1 MLEYIFSITDHFTA
15 AVFFTMLKYAALG
28 FVLSLVL
35 VIVCLKFKL
44 FQRQNKYWNIF
55 AKLYYFFIPIV
66 FLGAGLAFGFLQYS
80 KDINDGVINSVLQP
94 IKLEIVG
101 SLKSLPPE
109 TREQLSSATLRNV
122 IQSVIEPKSEDT
134 TSANIRKGV
143 IDRMPKFVSEW
154 LLNAVVT
161 EMIISKLN
169 EKIADSTGLDKE
181 SINKLWQQNVIE
193 IFESD
198 FLNNLLSQRINEQ
211 IITLQKTLGV
221 ILLLLML
228 IPVTDILIAK
238 RLKKRSGVEAKEA

>member
-55 AKLYYFFIPIV
+55 AKLHYFFIPIV
-66 FLGAGLAFGFLQYS
+66 FIGAGLAFGFLQYY
-80 KDINDGVINSVLQP
+80 KNINDDLINTILQP
-94 IKLEIVG
+94 VKQTAVNHLQ
-101 SLKSLPPE
+101 SLPPE
-109 TREQLSSATLRNV
+109 TRDHFSSTTPKKA
-122 IQSVIEPKSEDT
+122 IQNAIQFVTDPESENT
-134 TSANIRKGV
+134 KGV
-143 IDRMPKFVSEW
+143 INRIPSFIREW
-154 LLNAVVT
+154 LLSAAVT
-161 EMIISKLN
+161 EMIIYELN
-169 EKIADSTGLDKE
+169 KEIASFTGIEKE
-181 SINKLWQQNVIE
+181 SINKLWQQNVID
-193 IFESD
+193 IFKSD

-211 IITLQKTLGV
+211 IISLQKTLGY

-238 RLKKRSGVEAKEA
+238 RLKKRSSVEKKEK